1 MKVNKKKH
9 TEKKKN
15 LHIKKNERNK
25 KKQEFKMKQM
35 LTVFYFSFQLA
46 ARVRN
51 VRAN

>member
-9 TEKKKN
+9 TEKKN

-25 KKQEFKMKQM
+25 QKEEFKMKQM
-35 LTVFYFSFQLA
+35 LTVFYSSFQLA

-51 VRAN
+51 VRAD